1 MENLMASRYL
11 LRGQSH
17 VYFTCTMYVMFQS
30 TLQCTCT
37 SIKNC
42 TLVFFV
48 LQRAKQEL
56 EEIYC
61 DQTQSQVSLDDLG
74 ITSPKSKFA
83 LQTGYQHQR
92 SLALLGGGGMAE
104 TMCHSKVCKEF
115 MDDHFEEVRMLNSFN
130 ILQIITLQDVHHIMR
145 NKLTVTVSSK
155 DNHYQFSIVPLVYN
169 EISKTYTKRN
179 AISSVTAAVL

>member
-1 MENLMASRYL
+1 M
-11 LRGQSH
+11 
-17 VYFTCTMYVMFQS
+17 T
-30 TLQCTCT
+30 
-37 SIKNC
+37 
-42 TLVFFV
+42 

-92 SLALLGGGGMAE
+92 SLALLGGGGMGE

-115 MDDHFEEVRMLNSFN
+115 MDDHFEEVRRFFTNEC
-130 ILQIITLQDVHHIMR
+130 
-145 NKLTVTVSSK
+145 SK
-155 DNHYQFSIVPLVYN
+155 
-169 EISKTYTKRN
+169 
-179 AISSVTAAVL
+179 

>member
-1 MENLMASRYL
+1 
-11 LRGQSH
+11 
-17 VYFTCTMYVMFQS
+17 MY
-30 TLQCTCT
+30 TL
-37 SIKNC
+37 SY
-42 TLVFFV
+42 FV

-115 MDDHFEEVRMLNSFN
+115 MDDHFEEVRMFCLELHYYSV
-130 ILQIITLQDVHHIMR
+130 ITLQDIHHFMR
-145 NKLTVTVSSK
+145 NKLSK
-155 DNHYQFSIVPLVYN
+155 HLPW
-169 EISKTYTKRN
+169 
-179 AISSVTAAVL
+179 